1 MKPTVLF
8 FSTLLAAAVGFTAVA
23 NAQQAP
29 APPAQSGTHAGHG
42 KGHGMARALQGIDL
56 SDSQRTQIRS
66 LMQQYRQ
73 AHPKGSQPDP
83 QARKAL
89 RAQIMAVLT
98 PDQQSRLTSNLQQMR
113 AARRAAASPSPAP

>member
-1 MKPTVLF
+1 
-8 FSTLLAAAVGFTAVA
+8 
-23 NAQQAP
+23 
-29 APPAQSGTHAGHG
+29 
-42 KGHGMARALQGIDL
+42 MARALQGIDL